1 VSGLPIEGRVA
12 LVTGANRGLGREF
25 ARALV
30 ARGARTV
37 YGAARNPATV
47 TDPGVTPVTLDLT
60 DPTSVARVAREHDD
74 VDLLVNNAGLVR
86 GGPVSNGSTG
96 TVPDADALAAGLELA
111 RAEVEANY
119 LGLLATTRAFAPV
132 LATNGGGAMLNMLSV
147 ASFRAIPPLA
157 TYAATKAAAWSLT
170 HATRIELRAQG
181 TLVVGVHVG
190 FVDTDATAGIDAPK
204 LAPADVVARALDGLE
219 AGEEEV
225 LVDEISRASKS
236 GLSRDL
242 ELLYPEVQAA
252 WDGRG

>member
-1 VSGLPIEGRVA
+1 MSGLPIEGRVA

-25 ARALV
+25 ARA
-30 ARGARTV
+30 
-37 YGAARNPATV
+37 
-47 TDPGVTPVTLDLT
+47 
-60 DPTSVARVAREHDD
+60 
-74 VDLLVNNAGLVR
+74 
-86 GGPVSNGSTG
+86 
-96 TVPDADALAAGLELA
+96 
-111 RAEVEANY
+111 
-119 LGLLATTRAFAPV
+119 
-132 LATNGGGAMLNMLSV
+132 
-147 ASFRAIPPLA
+147 
-157 TYAATKAAAWSLT
+157 
-170 HATRIELRAQG
+170 
-181 TLVVGVHVG
+181 LVVGVHVG